1 MSLGDLQRQALRA
14 FCDTVV
20 PELAREHDP
29 DGFWA
34 RTATDVGADAAL
46 EGAIDL
52 MAPEQRQGVAELLDA
67 LVGQGYA
74 DLSRR
79 SREQVLTN
87 ISLASTPAAVGIGG
101 LVALTLYLTYGIP
114 DAAGR
119 NPSWPT
125 FGYPGPIS
133 APPAAP
139 KPIVPHAP
147 GDGETLEADVVI
159 VGSGAGGGVIAGK
172 LAAAG
177 LDVVVLEMGGYFNEA
192 DYNQLEVPAF
202 QNLYWRGGPTPTS
215 DMNLTLQAGS
225 CLGGGTEINWTN
237 SLRTTP
243 WVREEWASAGL
254 QDVAT
259 PAFDRHLDE
268 VWERIS
274 VNDRCSELNGPQE
287 AMLRACER
295 LGWEFATVTRNWDP
309 SLHDPAM
316 AGYMGFGDQ
325 SGAKQS
331 TTRTYLQDAAE
342 HGARIVVGCFAERVI
357 VEGGRAAGIEASWT
371 EPPTGRSGRLTV
383 RAPRVV
389 VACGSLESPALLL
402 RSGIG
407 GPAAGRNLH
416 LHPCTATIGDYGQDM
431 RSWWGAPHA
440 GLIREFAN
448 VQDGHGFLIEGAQ
461 YTTGLGA
468 SAIPWSSGEQ
478 HKSTMVDFS
487 RCGTWIGLLRD
498 RGSGS
503 VSIDANGMA
512 VPSYSIED
520 PLDASLTEL
529 ALEQQIRGHVAA
541 GAARVMVL
549 AAGLPT
555 WRVGDDLDAFITRA
569 RRIPQRLGGLRL
581 FSAHQMGSCRMGADP
596 QTSVADP
603 RGELHDVPGV
613 WIGDGSAF
621 PSASGTNPM
630 ISIMALA
637 SRTAENIAQAAGR
650 AATSER
656 TEVSA

>member
-1 MSLGDLQRQALRA
+1 MSLGDLQRQTLRA

-20 PELAREHDP
+20 PSLPRAGDA
-29 DGFWA
+29 DGFWG
-34 RTATDVGADAAL
+34 RSATDVGADAAL
-46 EGAIDL
+46 EQAIEL
-52 MAPEQRQGVAELLDA
+52 MAPEQRAGVCELLDA
-67 LVGQGYA
+67 LAMQGFA
-74 DLSRR
+74 GLSRL

-87 ISLASTPAAVGIGG
+87 VSLASTPAAIGIGG
-101 LVALTLYLTYGIP
+101 LVALVLYFAYGLP
-114 DAAGR
+114 DASGR
-119 NPSWPT
+119 NPFWT
-125 FGYPGPIS
+125 VFGYPGPIS
-133 APPAAP
+133 ASPDVP

-147 GDGETLEADVVI
+147 QDGEVLEADVVI
-159 VGSGAGGGVIAGK
+159 AGSGAGGGVIAGK

-177 LDVVVLEMGGYFNEA
+177 LDVVVLEMGGYFNES
-192 DYNQLEVPAF
+192 DYNQLETWAF
-202 QNLYWRGGPTPTS
+202 QNMYWRGGPTPTA
-215 DMNLTLQAGS
+215 DMNITLQAGS

-243 WVREEWASAGL
+243 WVREEWARHGL
-254 QDVAT
+254 QDIAT
-259 PAFDRHLDE
+259 DAFDRHLDE
-268 VWERIS
+268 IWERLS
-274 VNDRCSELNGPQE
+274 VNDGCSELNPSQE
-287 AMLRACER
+287 AMRRASER
-295 LGWEFATVTRNWDP
+295 LGWEFATVNRNWDP
-309 SLHDPAM
+309 ERHDPAT

-331 TTRTYLQDAAE
+331 TLRTYLQEAAD
-342 HGARIVVGCFAERVI
+342 HGARIVVGASATRVL
-357 VEGGRAAGIEASWT
+357 VEDGRAAGIEATWA

-383 RAPRVV
+383 RAPQVV

-407 GPAAGRNLH
+407 GPAAGRNLR

-448 VQDGHGFLIEGAQ
+448 IEDGHGFLIEGVQ

-468 SAIPWSSGEQ
+468 SAMPWAGGEQ
-478 HKSTMVDFS
+478 HKATMGDFS

-498 RGSGS
+498 HGSGR
-503 VSIDANGMA
+503 VTIDAAGQA
-512 VPSYSIED
+512 VPSYAIED
-520 PLDASLTEL
+520 PLDARLTEVS
-529 ALEQQIRGHVAA
+529 LEQQIRGHVAA

-549 AAGLPT
+549 AAGMPT
-555 WRVGDDLDAFITRA
+555 WRVGDDLDTFVA
-569 RRIPQRLGGLRL
+569 RVRRLPQRVGGLRL

-596 QTSVADP
+596 QTSVANP

-621 PSASGTNPM
+621 PTASGTNPM
-630 ISIMALA
+630 ITIMALA

-650 AATSER
+650 ARASER